1 MDEAYRLIFSFDGD
15 GFKLESTERV
25 AMRVPPGTVPARGAA
40 AGFAR
45 AAAAPEPAGHFVEL
59 RDSDGAA
66 LYQRPIAAPETLRL
80 EYPTG
85 DPERPLARAETATP
99 AMMSV
104 LVPAREAGRSVA
116 LVEAAPRGG
125 AGARSMSL
133 TGEAAPARR
142 DLICVALPAP
152 GEAGDGG

>member
-1 MDEAYRLIFSFDGD
+1 MDEAYRLIFSFDGE

-25 AMRVPPGTVPARGAA
+25 AMRVPPGTAPPRAA
-40 AGFAR
+40 AGFAPT
-45 AAAAPEPAGHFVEL
+45 AAPAGLVGHFVEL
-59 RDSDGAA
+59 RDADGAA
-66 LYQRPIAAPETLRL
+66 LYQRPIAAPEALRL

-85 DPERPLARAETATP
+85 DPERPLARAETAAP

-116 LVEAAPRGG
+116 LVEAAPTR
-125 AGARSMSL
+125 AGARGMSL

-142 DLICVALPAP
+142 DLISVELPAA
-152 GEAGDGG
+152 GETGDGR